1 MSNLKSI
8 LVMFIACPF
17 LTGCAL
23 IALFFT
29 SSPRTAVDESWT
41 QKPSK
46 VNIVFSEPVLDNPNK
61 FDDDF
66 PDFAGKFNDWFIAE
80 LKSNLESQTSDIHYS
95 MQKIS
100 KDKIKIEPAL
110 FKDENINVPKVTE
123 MDKSAD
129 VYLVIDS
136 IWVGGTS
143 KETTCD
149 VKGMEVPC
157 DKHYLTA
164 KGNFAYYDTKNGKRL
179 GYGKIESNSTFR
191 GMVTPGNWTGM
202 INLTANKVLMGT
214 PLEK

>member
-1 MSNLKSI
+1 
-8 LVMFIACPF
+8 
-17 LTGCAL
+17 
-23 IALFFT
+23 
-29 SSPRTAVDESWT
+29 
-41 QKPSK
+41 
-46 VNIVFSEPVLDNPNK
+46 
-61 FDDDF
+61 
-66 PDFAGKFNDWFIAE
+66 
-80 LKSNLESQTSDIHYS
+80 
-95 MQKIS
+95 
-100 KDKIKIEPAL
+100 
-110 FKDENINVPKVTE
+110 

-179 GYGKIESNSTFR
+179 GYGKIESNSTYR

-202 INLTANKVLMGT
+202 VNLTAKKVLMGT
-214 PLEK
+214 PLED